1 MYLWYFCL
9 KAENESNDGT
19 LVNGNDEDG
28 EKTVISE
35 TPQSEQQEE
44 EVKEGNAAEKVLEIL
59 LMFLESEV
67 LNVLIAVFV
76 L

>member
-1 MYLWYFCL
+1 MLL
-9 KAENESNDGT
+9 KAENENNDET
-19 LVNGNDEDG
+19 LVNGKDEDG

-35 TPQSEQQEE
+35 TPPSEEQEE

-67 LNVLIAVFV
+67 LYVLIAVFV

>member
-1 MYLWYFCL
+1 M

-28 EKTVISE
+28 EKTVIFE

>member
-1 MYLWYFCL
+1 MLL
-9 KAENESNDGT
+9 KAENESNDET
-19 LVNGNDEDG
+19 LVNGKDEDS

-35 TPQSEQQEE
+35 TPPSEEQEE

-67 LNVLIAVFV
+67 LYVLIAVFV

>member
-1 MYLWYFCL
+1 M
-9 KAENESNDGT
+9 KAENESKDET

-35 TPQSEQQEE
+35 TPPSEQQDE

-67 LNVLIAVFV
+67 RKVLIAIFV

>member
-1 MYLWYFCL
+1 MLL
-9 KAENESNDGT
+9 KAENESNDET
-19 LVNGNDEDG
+19 LVKGKDEDG

-35 TPQSEQQEE
+35 TPPSEEQKE

-67 LNVLIAVFV
+67 LYVLIAVFV

>member
-1 MYLWYFCL
+1 MLL
-9 KAENESNDGT
+9 KAENESNDET
-19 LVNGNDEDG
+19 LVNGKDEDG
-28 EKTVISE
+28 ERTVISE
-35 TPQSEQQEE
+35 TPPSEEQEE

-67 LNVLIAVFV
+67 LYVLIAVFV

>member
-1 MYLWYFCL
+1 MLL
-9 KAENESNDGT
+9 KAENESNDET
-19 LVNGNDEDG
+19 LVNGKDEDG

-35 TPQSEQQEE
+35 TPPSEVQEE

-67 LNVLIAVFV
+67 LYVLIAVFV

>member
-1 MYLWYFCL
+1 MLL
-9 KAENESNDGT
+9 KAENESNDET
-19 LVNGNDEDG
+19 LVNGKDEYG

-35 TPQSEQQEE
+35 TPPSEEQEE

-67 LNVLIAVFV
+67 LYVLIAVLV

>member
-1 MYLWYFCL
+1 MLL
-9 KAENESNDGT
+9 KAENESNDET
-19 LVNGNDEDG
+19 LVNGKNEDG

-35 TPQSEQQEE
+35 TPPSEEQEE

-67 LNVLIAVFV
+67 LYVLIAVFV

>member
-1 MYLWYFCL
+1 MLL
-9 KAENESNDGT
+9 KAENESNDET
-19 LVNGNDEDG
+19 LVNGKDEDG

-35 TPQSEQQEE
+35 TPPSEEQEE

-67 LNVLIAVFV
+67 LYVLIAVFV

>member
-1 MYLWYFCL
+1 MLL
-9 KAENESNDGT
+9 KAENESNDET
-19 LVNGNDEDG
+19 LVNGKDEDG

-35 TPQSEQQEE
+35 TPPSEEQKE

-67 LNVLIAVFV
+67 LYVLIAVFV